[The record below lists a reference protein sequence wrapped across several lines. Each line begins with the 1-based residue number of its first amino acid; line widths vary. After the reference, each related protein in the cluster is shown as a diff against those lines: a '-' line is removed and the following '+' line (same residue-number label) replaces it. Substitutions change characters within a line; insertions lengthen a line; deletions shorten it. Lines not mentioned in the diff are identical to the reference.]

1 MYLYIEL
8 WNAKPE
14 WLEFSEKERG
24 DYMSQL
30 GPAIEGLA
38 KAGVEIVGWGVND
51 AETPYRGKYR
61 YLAIWKMPNKDLVQ
75 QFEETV
81 EQAGW
86 HKYFEQI
93 NVRGGLLTP
102 EAVIGNMI
110 EL

>member
-8 WNAKPE
+8 WKAKQE
-14 WLEFSEKERG
+14 WLDLSQKERG

-30 GPAIEGLA
+30 GPTIEGLA

-51 AETPYRGKYR
+51 AETPYRGDYR
-61 YLAIWKMPNKDLVQ
+61 YLAVWKMPNKDLVQ

-93 NVRGGLLTP
+93 NVRGELLTP
-102 EAVIGNMI
+102 ETVIGDLIN
-110 EL
+110 L